1 MGTWNCASN
10 CISDHSAGC
19 LKIGVGEMDK
29 RTVLFIA
36 LAAAA
41 FAGCIGEDRGPGE
54 EEEEVRERMAEAV
67 GDLAA
72 YRFEIMMDQKVEFF
86 NFDRQDSLE
95 GERVSLRW
103 MGEINLTDLSSKEV
117 SVSRRT
123 DLAGERVAEDEIEVY
138 ILKGTLYQKM
148 GNEWIGLFQPD
159 PARGIEKIDQMAH
172 LLEMIDR
179 SDVAIEGAE
188 RRDGLDQYR
197 LKVTPDDDTAYGIML
212 GQISSVNPRLPLM
225 IDMMGLFAE
234 GSKLEWTV
242 WISRETFLPAESR
255 ITTVYTAGPGV
266 LRVPPDSP
274 EDLQIRF
281 ETLEVRRFG
290 GYHEPV
296 VVVLPEG
303 ARGAPVLQPE
313 IPAEEDEAFPEG

>member
-1 MGTWNCASN
+1 M
-10 CISDHSAGC
+10 
-19 LKIGVGEMDK
+19 KIGVVKMDK

-36 LAAAA
+36 LAATL
-41 FAGCIGEDRGPGE
+41 FAGCIGGDRGPE
-54 EEEEVRERMAEAV
+54 EGEVRERMAEAV
-67 GDLAA
+67 GDLDS
-72 YRFEIMMDQKVEFF
+72 YRFEIVMDQTVEFF
-86 NFDRQDSLE
+86 NFDRRGSLE

-103 MGEINLTDLSSKEV
+103 TGEMNLTDLSSKEV

-138 ILKGTLYQKM
+138 ILNGTLYQKM
-148 GNEWIGLFQPD
+148 GDEWIGLMQPD

-188 RRDGLDQYR
+188 RRDGMDQYR

-212 GQISSVNPRLPLM
+212 GQISSIDPRLPLM
-225 IDMMGLFAE
+225 IDMVGLFAE
-234 GSKLEWTV
+234 GAELEWTV

-274 EDLQIRF
+274 DDLQIRF

-290 GYHEPV
+290 GYNEPV
-296 VVVLPEG
+296 VVVLPEE
-303 ARGAPVLQPE
+303 ARGAPVLRPE
-313 IPAEEDEAFPEG
+313 IPAEEEETFPQG

>member
-1 MGTWNCASN
+1 
-10 CISDHSAGC
+10 
-19 LKIGVGEMDK
+19 MDK
-29 RTVLFIA
+29 RAVLFIA

-41 FAGCIGEDRGPGE
+41 FAGCIGGDRGPGE
-54 EEEEVRERMAEAV
+54 GEVQAMMAEAV
-67 GDLAA
+67 GDLDS
-72 YRFEIMMDQKVEFF
+72 YRFEIEMDQTVEFF
-86 NFDRQDSLE
+86 NFDRRGSLE
-95 GERVSLRW
+95 GERVSLQW
-103 MGEINLTDLSSKEV
+103 TGEINLTDLSSKEV
-117 SVSRRT
+117 SISRRT
-123 DLAGERVAEDEIEVY
+123 DLAGERAAEDEIEVY
-138 ILKGTLYQKM
+138 FENGTLYQKM
-148 GNEWIGLFQPD
+148 GDEWIGLFQPD

-172 LLEMIDR
+172 LLEMMER
-179 SDVAIEGAE
+179 SDLVVEGTE
-188 RRDGLDQYR
+188 RRGGEEQYR
-197 LKVTPDDDTAYGIML
+197 LKVYPDDDTAYGVML

-225 IDMMGLFAE
+225 IDMVGLFAE

-296 VVVLPEG
+296 VVVLPEE
-303 ARGAPVLQPE
+303 ARGAPVLRPE
-313 IPAEEDEAFPEG
+313 IPAAEEEAFPEG